1 MINNLFLFRF
11 LYVSLLALVID
22 FAWIQWIMK
31 SKYVEMIPKIQKS
44 PLTIRY
50 IPVFLSYLTIIFPIV
65 FFTLP
70 NIRKESRWKDSLFY
84 GGLLGVFMY
93 GMFSFTNYALI
104 KNWTLEV
111 VMLDTIWGG
120 ILYTIVSYIAS
131 FLTK

>member
-1 MINNLFLFRF
+1 MTNNVYLFI
-11 LYVSLLALVID
+11 YVSFLVLVID
-22 FAWIQWIMK
+22 FSWIQWIMK
-31 SKYVEMIPKIQKS
+31 AKYAEMIPKIQKS

-50 IPVFLSYLTIIFPIV
+50 IPVLLSYLTIILPIV
-65 FFTLP
+65 FFSVP

-111 VMLDTIWGG
+111 VFLDTVWGG

-131 FLTK
+131 FSN